1 MEFEDHCRIYNCL
14 PLAPFQ
20 INMNPV
26 LQSYS
31 CKLNFNIV
39 LPSTPMFEKGVLGG
53 IYGLKAQNL
62 FETGENYI
70 GRNEELYKLYLS
82 PNLIRIIKLKIRKPQ
97 HSWE

>member
-1 MEFEDHCRIYNCL
+1 
-14 PLAPFQ
+14 
-20 INMNPV
+20 
-26 LQSYS
+26 
-31 CKLNFNIV
+31 
-39 LPSTPMFEKGVLGG
+39 MFEKGVLGG